1 MRIGAGRDDGG
12 RGGGHASEDGG
23 AGAVRGRHVAR
34 ASRRIVASA
43 RRDRRP
49 QAAVPAGC
57 SRLAVRTGA
66 AAPHL
71 RSGSRSAAPRGSP
84 ALPVRAGRL
93 RRGGPRT
100 ACDHRLRRPTVPRAA
115 PGAEPDQAEARA
127 GRRPEHSTEDNEAPP
142 FARSNARG
150 MRLDR
155 GRCALQSYL
164 VPSAATAAVE
174 RFGSGGATG
183 PLATAPETCP
193 RRRPTGSPPH
203 RARAGIEHLA
213 LRQRGSST
221 ALRPARSRARA
232 VTDLR
237 GFRLKPQLPRSGT
250 NGPPCSSH
258 TSTSGS
264 MSADQIRLAARP
276 PPTLAP
282 RHLNSGPDHEF
293 IRCLDQP
300 PARAPVRD
308 DGVRRL
314 RRLRHRRR
322 FRRAARHRE
331 P

>member
-183 PLATAPETCP
+183 PLATAPETCS
-193 RRRPTGSPPH
+193 RRRPTGSPPSSS
-203 RARAGIEHLA
+203 ARGD
-213 LRQRGSST
+213 R
-221 ALRPARSRARA
+221 
-232 VTDLR
+232 
-237 GFRLKPQLPRSGT
+237 
-250 NGPPCSSH
+250 
-258 TSTSGS
+258 TSG
-264 MSADQIRLAARP
+264 P
-276 PPTLAP
+276 
-282 RHLNSGPDHEF
+282 
-293 IRCLDQP
+293 P
-300 PARAPVRD
+300 PARLVHRAPPGPIARTCRHGPPRFQVETTAPAVRNQ
-308 DGVRRL
+308 
-314 RRLRHRRR
+314 
-322 FRRAARHRE
+322 RAALFFAHIHLRQHVGRSNQVSGPAPSNLGSAPPE
-331 P
+331 LRPRP